1 MVLMKINRELQEKIL
16 KHITEKFPERPEEE
30 FYSSLLQQY
39 GEKEVVGTILYLK
52 MHEMLLCNE
61 SAYLDYLESEIPNI
75 VWSLITPTEK
85 AFDFLED
92 DGGLSAILGVVT
104 VKLHQDTIYK
114 IFEQKIGESD
124 IKEEDKN
131 FFLRELSKMKDVALS
146 KLIEK
151 GIDSIPASTLIALL
165 KTVVGN

>member
-1 MVLMKINRELQEKIL
+1 M
-16 KHITEKFPERPEEE
+16 
-30 FYSSLLQQY
+30 
-39 GEKEVVGTILYLK
+39 
-52 MHEMLLCNE
+52 
-61 SAYLDYLESEIPNI
+61 
-75 VWSLITPTEK
+75 
-85 AFDFLED
+85 
-92 DGGLSAILGVVT
+92 SAILGVVT

-124 IKEEDKN
+124 IKKEDKN

>member
-75 VWSLITPTEK
+75 VL
-85 AFDFLED
+85 
-92 DGGLSAILGVVT
+92 
-104 VKLHQDTIYK
+104 
-114 IFEQKIGESD
+114 
-124 IKEEDKN
+124 
-131 FFLRELSKMKDVALS
+131 VADNTNGKS
-146 KLIEK
+146 F
-151 GIDSIPASTLIALL
+151 
-165 KTVVGN
+165 

>member
-16 KHITEKFPERPEEE
+16 KHITEKFPESPEEK
-30 FYSSLLQQY
+30 FYSSLVQQY
-39 GEKEVVGTILYLK
+39 GEKEALGTILYLEMHK
-52 MHEMLLCNE
+52 MLICKE
-61 SAYLDYLESEIPNI
+61 STHLGSKLPNI
-75 VWSLITPTEK
+75 VWSLTKPTEK

-104 VKLHQDTIYK
+104 VKLHQDTIYE
-114 IFEQKIGESD
+114 IFEQKIEESD
-124 IKEEDKN
+124 IKKEDKN